1 MLNSNKAIVGKLSL
15 IAVANDCAEGQ
26 SMRYDY
32 FGVFVAID
40 LQFLIQVSFSL
51 LRVYYLVFFF

>member
-15 IAVANDCAEGQ
+15 IAVANDFAEGQ
-26 SMRYDY
+26 SMRCDY

-40 LQFLIQVSFSL
+40 LQFLIQVSFFL
-51 LRVYYLVFFF
+51 LRVYCLVFFF